1 MTGAQKKILPL
12 DEAVT
17 HLLEEC
23 RMVLPGIQALF
34 GFQLIAVFNPRF
46 AEQLTKT
53 EQIVHYIAIGLVAI
67 AVGLVMAPAAVHRQ
81 NGRGDVSDD
90 FLVIASRLLLLSM
103 LPLMFGICLDFY
115 DRSLNSPQFR
125 VECDFCSG
133 ASRSVFDAVVYSAT
147 EHFSAK
153 ISAREIITATQ
164 RRNAMT
170 ADEVQA
176 AFTKW
181 LHPAALVQAAQGP
194 EPN

>member
-1 MTGAQKKILPL
+1 MTGAHKKILPL

-67 AVGLVMAPAAVHRQ
+67 AIGLVMAPAAVHRQ

-115 DRSLNSPQFR
+115 LIGRLILHSSALSVIFAAVLLGVFLMLWFILPRSTSLQKLARAKSSQPPN
-125 VECDFCSG
+125 
-133 ASRSVFDAVVYSAT
+133 AAT
-147 EHFSAK
+147 
-153 ISAREIITATQ
+153 R
-164 RRNAMT
+164 
-170 ADEVQA
+170 
-176 AFTKW
+176 
-181 LHPAALVQAAQGP
+181 
-194 EPN
+194 